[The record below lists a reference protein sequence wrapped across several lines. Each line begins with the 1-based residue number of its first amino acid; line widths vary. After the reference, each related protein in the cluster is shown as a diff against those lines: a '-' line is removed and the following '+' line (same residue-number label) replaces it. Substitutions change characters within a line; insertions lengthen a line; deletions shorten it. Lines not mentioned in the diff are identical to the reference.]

1 MTQTIGELMA
11 RTATVDVQPID
22 RLEEKVKL
30 LVGLVDTLR
39 ADKARA
45 VDESSRL
52 QQEVNA
58 LRSRLNDAAGAS
70 AEIATMREERDLI
83 RTRVTQM
90 ISAIDKLDL

>member
-1 MTQTIGELMA
+1 MMA

-45 VDESSRL
+45 EDETSRL

-58 LRSRLNDAAGAS
+58 LRGRLKDAAGVSSEVNAL
-70 AEIATMREERDLI
+70 REERDLI

>member
-1 MTQTIGELMA
+1 MA

-30 LVGLVDTLR
+30 LVGLVDSLR

-45 VDESSRL
+45 VDEASRL

-58 LRSRLNDAAGAS
+58 LKARLSDAAGAS
-70 AEIATMREERDLI
+70 AEVINLREERDLI
-83 RTRVTQM
+83 RNRVTQM
-90 ISAIDKLDL
+90 IAVIDKLDL

>member
-1 MTQTIGELMA
+1 MA
-11 RTATVDVQPID
+11 RTAVDVQPID

-45 VDESSRL
+45 DDEASRL

-58 LRSRLNDAAGAS
+58 LRGRLNDAAGVS
-70 AEIATMREERDLI
+70 SEVVSLREERDMI
-83 RTRVTQM
+83 RTRVSQM

>member
-1 MTQTIGELMA
+1 MA
-11 RTATVDVQPID
+11 RTATALDVQPID

-45 VDESSRL
+45 IDEISRL

-58 LRSRLNDAAGAS
+58 MRARLSDAAGAS
-70 AEIATMREERDLI
+70 NEVATLREEREMI
-83 RTRVTQM
+83 RNRVTQM

>member
-1 MTQTIGELMA
+1 MA

-45 VDESSRL
+45 IDEAARL
-52 QQEVNA
+52 QQEVSA
-58 LRSRLNDAAGAS
+58 LKARLSDAAGAS
-70 AEIATMREERDLI
+70 AEITTLREERDLI

>member
-1 MTQTIGELMA
+1 MA
-11 RTATVDVQPID
+11 RTATASTLDVQPID

-45 VDESSRL
+45 IDEATRL
-52 QQEVNA
+52 QQEVTA
-58 LRSRLNDAAGAS
+58 LRARLNDAAGAS
-70 AEIATMREERDLI
+70 SEIATLREERDMI

-90 ISAIDKLDL
+90 IAAIDKLDI

>member
-1 MTQTIGELMA
+1 MA
-11 RTATVDVQPID
+11 RTATLDVQPID

-45 VDESSRL
+45 IDEASRL

-58 LRSRLNDAAGAS
+58 LKARLTDAAGAT
-70 AEIATMREERDLI
+70 AEMSTLREERDLI

-90 ISAIDKLDL
+90 IAAIDKLDI